1 MEISFSHTGG
11 LGIPTLD
18 DFLNNDRDNELEI
31 RYGDAL
37 INIILQHIKKMAAK
51 EIIILVLSSLQ

>member
-1 MEISFSHTGG
+1 MG

>member
-1 MEISFSHTGG
+1 VEISFCHTGG
-11 LGIPTLD
+11 LGIPALD

-37 INIILQHIKKMAAK
+37 INIILQHIKKWQLRK
-51 EIIILVLSSLQ
+51 L